1 MARSELLAFLA
12 AGLVLGG
19 CGGRELPNEAGG
31 NSLLGQP
38 CRATPLDQARRFT
51 MDRCGEITRLTVSQ
65 AWRGAR
71 DVSRYLLV
79 PRDRPDLLAR
89 ARGMARN
96 PDITVVAVPVRR
108 IASLTTVYAGF
119 LDQLGKQASI
129 VGMGNPKMVWT
140 PSVAAR
146 IAKGEVADLGSRGM
160 AVSQNLES
168 MLRLEPDL
176 VLASGSGIPAYDRN
190 ELFREFGLPV
200 VVVAEWM
207 EETPKGRAEWL
218 RFLGAFVG
226 EERRADSLYRHIAR
240 RYDSVRSLLS
250 ESVHHPKVLV
260 GANWSGSWYVP
271 AGHSYVATFLREA
284 GADYPWKDIPGAGS
298 LPLGVERVV
307 LDGYDA
313 EVWLHPGQA
322 KSLKAVAA
330 MDPRN
335 AVFRPLATGRVYNFD
350 RRVNKDGGND
360 YWESGVV
367 RPDRVLADL
376 GAILQPQRQDT
387 DMTYYTRLKGTP

>member
-1 MARSELLAFLA
+1 MMRAPLLAFLA
-12 AGLVLGG
+12 AGFMLGG
-19 CGGRELPNEAGG
+19 CGRREIPNHAAGP
-31 NSLLGQP
+31 SLLGEP
-38 CRATPLDQARRFT
+38 CRAVALDQAKRFA
-51 MDRCGEITRLTVSQ
+51 MERCGEITRLTVNQ

-79 PRDRPDLLAR
+79 PRGRPDLLAQ
-89 ARGMARN
+89 ARSIARN
-96 PDITVVAVPVRR
+96 PDVTVVAVPVRR
-108 IASLTTVYAGF
+108 IASVSTVYAGF
-119 LDQLGKQASI
+119 LDALGKSDLL

-146 IAKGEVADLGSRGM
+146 IKRGEIADLGSRGM
-160 AVSQNLES
+160 AVSQNLEA
-168 MLRLEPDL
+168 MLALGPDL

-190 ELFREFGLPV
+190 EQFREFGLPV

-226 EERRADSLYRHIAR
+226 EEQRAADLYAGIAH
-240 RYDSVRSLLS
+240 RYDSVKSVLS
-250 ESVHHPKVLV
+250 GSVRRPKVVV
-260 GANWSGSWYVP
+260 GSNWSGSWYVP
-271 AGHSYVATFLREA
+271 AGQSYVATFLREA
-284 GADYPWKDIPGAGS
+284 GADYPWKDIPGSGS
-298 LPLGVERVV
+298 TPLGIERVV
-307 LDGYDA
+307 LEGHDA
-313 EVWLHPGQA
+313 EIWLHAGQA
-322 KSLKAVAA
+322 KSLKAVRA

-335 AVFRPLATGRVYNFD
+335 SVFRPLATGRVYNFD
-350 RRVNKDGGND
+350 RRVNKGGGND

-387 DMTYYTRLKGTP
+387 DMTYYTRLKETP